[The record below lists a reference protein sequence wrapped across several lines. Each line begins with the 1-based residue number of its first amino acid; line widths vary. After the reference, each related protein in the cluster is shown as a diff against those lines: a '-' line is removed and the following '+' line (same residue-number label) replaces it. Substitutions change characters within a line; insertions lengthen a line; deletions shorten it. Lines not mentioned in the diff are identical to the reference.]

1 MPVEMA
7 TRLYDEI
14 VEAGA
19 DLGFR
24 DAGMY
29 ALTALRIEVGY
40 RAWGHDVTPDDT
52 PLEAGLAFA
61 LKLKTDIPFKGRD
74 ALLAERA
81 AGLKRRLVHIR
92 FDDPDVFPLG
102 DEPILREGRIVG
114 QVTPAAYGHSLGT
127 GVAMG
132 YVACDGIPL
141 KDLAAAGRY
150 EIELA
155 DEPHAVEVSTAPF
168 LDPKSPSN
176 SK

>member
-114 QVTPAAYGHSLGT
+114 QVTQS
-127 GVAMG
+127 
-132 YVACDGIPL
+132 
-141 KDLAAAGRY
+141 
-150 EIELA
+150 
-155 DEPHAVEVSTAPF
+155 PF
-168 LDPKSPSN
+168 LRKMEMNTSIDNPFDGKQCLLKLSSKGTLQTDPVFHR
-176 SK
+176 